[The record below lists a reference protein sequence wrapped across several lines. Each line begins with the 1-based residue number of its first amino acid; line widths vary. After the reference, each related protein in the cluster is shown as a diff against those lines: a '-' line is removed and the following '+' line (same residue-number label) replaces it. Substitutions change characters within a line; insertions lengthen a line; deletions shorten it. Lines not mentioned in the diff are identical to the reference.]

1 MSRPFSSDQPSSSL
15 SGLERTKSQTSSYH
29 DPEFVPEVH
38 LSPITSRASR
48 RDTETGLSDAETR
61 STRVAPEAG
70 EKGYIEVTWDGPGDR
85 CNPLNMKAWRKW

>member
-1 MSRPFSSDQPSSSL
+1 MSRYGARAD
-15 SGLERTKSQTSSYH
+15 LERTKSQTSSYH

-48 RDTETGLSDAETR
+48 RDDTEAIGEGNEGLSDADTR
-61 STRVAPEAG
+61 STQVAQEVG
-70 EKGYIEVTWDGPGDR
+70 EKEYIEVTWDGPGDS